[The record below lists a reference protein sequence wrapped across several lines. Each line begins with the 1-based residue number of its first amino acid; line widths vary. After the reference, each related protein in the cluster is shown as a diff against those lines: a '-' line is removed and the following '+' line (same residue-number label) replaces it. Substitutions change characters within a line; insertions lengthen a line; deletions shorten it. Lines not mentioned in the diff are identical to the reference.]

1 VHNELL
7 RRDTREFLTLHD
19 AVTTSRPALLWR
31 SLPLRLVLAV
41 IPAWFTLSI
50 LIFNVE
56 TPIKALVGFILALS
70 IVSPAAGF
78 LCALAVAPLGH
89 LLAVIITDNN
99 FRITEAAVL
108 AFFAGWLLRGYADR
122 RGPSVPRAIG
132 WLTAGAM
139 VASIVGS
146 TWRLSRSPGELAR
159 EFDVIV
165 HAYYFL
171 PDRIGL
177 VAGARIVA
185 GIAMAAAAVTLFRGR
200 PRLAN
205 ELPAVL
211 AGAGSLV
218 AAASVLLWY
227 GVAPAAILR
236 QYAVNRY
243 RVTAHVGDANAAGSY
258 FAMLVCLTLGMVFYA
273 RGRDRTLWLAMCA
286 ANATALWLTASRSA
300 VVAAALAVIL
310 AAAWIVSSRL
320 KSRVQMVT
328 ISAIALVVI
337 AIGTVPLWR
346 STASQ
351 LNRGTT
357 FRVQFNATSWRMIAA
372 RPFVGVGIGQY
383 YPTSPLFLTS
393 ELAWT
398 YGSEN
403 AHNYF
408 LQLGAEIGAPGFIL
422 FSAFIGA
429 GLWRAMRALTVAP
442 RDVRLLGVASGV
454 GVFVATCFVGHPF
467 LIDEVAIPFWAQF
480 GLLLG
485 LAGSTLDNHRL
496 TAPER
501 RSRAAPPWLL
511 TAATVAVVL
520 YLVAAVPIRASR
532 RDIEPPASQ
541 AVDGFYGWESGAEG
555 ERYRWTE
562 RYASVFVPAD
572 VTHVDIPIRMP
583 ASVPGL
589 KPVAVTLSINSRPGS
604 TTLTTNTWTIVPVD
618 VPAPQSPAR
627 FTRVNLRADHT
638 WQPALYVPGSA
649 DFRFVGV
656 QVGEVRMVRN
666 H

>member
-1 VHNELL
+1 
-7 RRDTREFLTLHD
+7 
-19 AVTTSRPALLWR
+19 
-31 SLPLRLVLAV
+31 V

-56 TPIKALVGFILALS
+56 APTKALVASILALS
-70 IVSPAAGF
+70 IASPVGGF
-78 LCALAVAPLGH
+78 LCAVAVAPFGH
-89 LLAVIITDNN
+89 LLSVVITNN
-99 FRITEAAVL
+99 DFRITEAAVL
-108 AFFAGWLLRGYADR
+108 AFFTGWLLRGCADR
-122 RGPSVPRAIG
+122 RGPRVPRAIG
-132 WLTAGAM
+132 WLTAAAI

-146 TWRLSRSPGELAR
+146 VWRLGRYPGELAR

-177 VAGARIVA
+177 GAGARILE
-185 GIAMAAAAVTLFRGR
+185 GIAIAAAAVMLFRMR
-200 PRLAN
+200 PRLAVW
-205 ELPAVL
+205 LPAVV
-211 AGAGSLV
+211 AGTGSLA
-218 AAASVLLWY
+218 AAASFLLWY
-227 GVAPAAILR
+227 GIAPAAILK
-236 QYAVNRY
+236 QYAFNRY
-243 RVTAHVGDANAAGSY
+243 RVTAHVGDANAAGSH
-258 FAMLVCLTLGMVFYA
+258 FAMLVCLTLGMALYA
-273 RGRDRTLWLAMCA
+273 RGRERAIWLAMFA

-300 VVAAALAVIL
+300 VVAAALALIV
-310 AAAWIVSSRL
+310 AAAWMVSSLL
-320 KSRVQMVT
+320 KSRSQ
-328 ISAIALVVI
+328 AIALGAVAVVVI

-346 STASQ
+346 STANQ

-372 RPFVGVGIGQY
+372 RPLVGVGIGQY
-383 YPTSPLFLTS
+383 YPASTLFLTP
-393 ELAWT
+393 ELAWN

-403 AHNYF
+403 AHNNF
-408 LQLGAEIGAPGFIL
+408 LQIGAELGVPGLVL

-442 RDVRLLGVASGV
+442 RDFRLLGVAG
-454 GVFVATCFVGHPF
+454 GIAAFAATCFVGHPF

-480 GLLLG
+480 GLMLG
-485 LAGSTLDNHRL
+485 LAGSTLENHRL
-496 TAPER
+496 TTRDEPASRGP
-501 RSRAAPPWLL
+501 RSWLL
-511 TAATVAVVL
+511 TAATVT
-520 YLVAAVPIRASR
+520 VAAYIALAVPIRAVG
-532 RDIEPPASQ
+532 RDIEPPESQ

-562 RYASVFVPAD
+562 RYASVFVPAG
-572 VTHVDIPIRMP
+572 VVHVDIPIRIP

-589 KPVAVTLSINSRPGS
+589 KPVAVTMSTNGRTGS
-604 TTLTTNTWTIVPVD
+604 TTFATNSWTIVPVD
-618 VPAPQSPAR
+618 VPQPQSPAR
-627 FTRVNLRADHT
+627 FTRINLRADRT